1 MGYQRHSSGEVH
13 HFMTGT
19 SIEPTCIQSFTSGG
33 LSGDRCLCHS
43 SKQEMSHLLLWAGS
57 LLSRRWPSSPM
68 EWAFPPYVPIT
79 ATNYKEPTKMQR
91 EKPWCILITPWWLHQ
106 LWFSAL
112 LCWPLWIFF
121 SSILKYSGISQY
133 HPSQTDGMVD
143 SALGFSE
150 KIWHILINFRK
161 PLYASKW
168 FCFFSF
174 LWGSGL
180 GPAMAGLPTMSDFL
194 ISLHEGVFGHC
205 SLKVYL
211 AAIAVFHVQIEDYSV
226 FSHPLLKHFLKG
238 FLNLSP
244 PVPAQLVFCHLTGHL
259 LPPSS
264 NREDGFFT
272 GHHFCAD
279 SFHTDCFVIPHHSCL
294 PSTWW
299 YCSTCIRGSW
309 YQRYSAVCLISHN
322 RDIRHARMCWA
333 LAFHGSKC
341 LSTWFLG
348 LFCS

>member
-1 MGYQRHSSGEVH
+1 MYTHYTLVA
-13 HFMTGT
+13 T
-19 SIEPTCIQSFTSGG
+19 SAVI
-33 LSGDRCLCHS
+33 LS
-43 SKQEMSHLLLWAGS
+43 
-57 LLSRRWPSSPM
+57 PSVLP
-68 EWAFPPYVPIT
+68 
-79 ATNYKEPTKMQR
+79 
-91 EKPWCILITPWWLHQ
+91 EKLTIIP
-106 LWFSAL
+106 
-112 LCWPLWIFF
+112 WPLWIFF

-244 PVPAQLVFCHLTGHL
+244 PVPPQLVFCHLTGHL

-264 NREDGFFT
+264 KKGRWLFYWPSLLRGQFPYWLLCHSPPFLP
-272 GHHFCAD
+272 
-279 SFHTDCFVIPHHSCL
+279 SFHLMVL
-294 PSTWW
+294 
-299 YCSTCIRGSW
+299 
-309 YQRYSAVCLISHN
+309 
-322 RDIRHARMCWA
+322 
-333 LAFHGSKC
+333 
-341 LSTWFLG
+341 
-348 LFCS
+348 